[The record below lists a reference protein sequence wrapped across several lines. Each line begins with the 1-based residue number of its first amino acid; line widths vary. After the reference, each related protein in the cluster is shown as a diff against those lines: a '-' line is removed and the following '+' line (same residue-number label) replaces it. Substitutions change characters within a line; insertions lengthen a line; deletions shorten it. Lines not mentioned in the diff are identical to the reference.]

1 MIGSANFNRN
11 LTANNWGSG
20 VETEATCQFITV
32 NNLLIEVI
40 GADFSSEWLNWI
52 KSRRKC
58 DTDWK
63 QPVWSP
69 STQVNKVDI
78 SCQIQ
83 ILDDQVRWNR
93 LEASQQP
100 SDVSNK
106 VIRSAERLEKLQIM
120 NAMEC
125 FPTGC
130 HDNEARE
137 HHHCL

>member
-106 VIRSAERLEKLQIM
+106 VIPNRLPWQRGTRASSLPLTKNAETFVYVVSVEIG
-120 NAMEC
+120 
-125 FPTGC
+125 F
-130 HDNEARE
+130 
-137 HHHCL
+137 